1 MVSGKKQ
8 SIWSSYL
15 FVVDVQSLCAQ
26 IYTSLL
32 THSSLLIC
40 QYSEKVSLE
49 LNAWVRFFLVE
60 ESLLS
65 LLLLYHYLTCDVSI
79 INNGYKLACSSNSVG
94 LNAHTDSLS
103 LSAEIL
109 IISQVSEST
118 FVVIIIL
125 EEKSLVP

>member
-1 MVSGKKQ
+1 M
-8 SIWSSYL
+8 
-15 FVVDVQSLCAQ
+15 
-26 IYTSLL
+26 
-32 THSSLLIC
+32 
-40 QYSEKVSLE
+40 
-49 LNAWVRFFLVE
+49 E